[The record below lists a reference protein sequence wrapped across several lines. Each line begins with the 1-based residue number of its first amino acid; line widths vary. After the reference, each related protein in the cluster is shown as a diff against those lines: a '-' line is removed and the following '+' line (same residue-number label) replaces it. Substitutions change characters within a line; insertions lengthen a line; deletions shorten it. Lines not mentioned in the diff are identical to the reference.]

1 MPLNLESIDHM
12 QVTVPRPLEVEAL
25 RFYEN
30 VLGLK
35 RIKKPEALAKNG
47 GAWYRLGPIELHVSP
62 EDGDHGGGT
71 SKRHVCFVVSDLGK
85 AESELSRQGIAIVP
99 DHQPIPGWVRF
110 YIRDPGGNRIEIA
123 GRLEPARELTE
134 PGEGS

>member
-35 RIKKPEALAKNG
+35 RIKKPKALAKNG
-47 GAWYRLGPIELHVSP
+47 GAWFRLGPIELHVSP
-62 EDGDHGGGT
+62 EDGDQGGGT
-71 SKRHVCFVVSDLGK
+71 TKRHVCFVVSDLGE
-85 AESELSRQGIAIVP
+85 AESELSRQGIAVIP
-99 DHQPIPGWVRF
+99 DRQPIPGWVRL

-123 GRLEPARELTE
+123 QRLEPARELTE